1 MKNKWQWKQI
11 LREEIHVQSGPGKG
25 GTPNSVAAQCIYMR
39 ICISVSLMT
48 KVISLSE
55 KAYGTLKKLKREDES
70 FSDVVLRL
78 SEEDKRES
86 ILRFSGAWK
95 GDDIDDVFEIIME
108 DRKRS
113 SSREVEI

>member
-1 MKNKWQWKQI
+1 M
-11 LREEIHVQSGPGKG
+11 HM
-25 GTPNSVAAQCIYMR
+25 Y
-39 ICISVSLMT
+39 ISIGSMT

-78 SEEDKRES
+78 SEEEKAES

-95 GDDIDDVFEIIME
+95 GDDIDDVFKTIMK
-108 DRKRS
+108 DRKRA